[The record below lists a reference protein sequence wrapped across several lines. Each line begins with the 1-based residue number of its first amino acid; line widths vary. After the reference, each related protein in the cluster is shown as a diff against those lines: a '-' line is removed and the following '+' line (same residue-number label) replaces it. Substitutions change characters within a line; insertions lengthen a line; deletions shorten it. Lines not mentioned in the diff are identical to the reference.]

1 EKLLLAVGG
10 KPIVPRMRG
19 DGRRGVFTFTTLDD
33 AKATDMFLDNAK
45 KAVVIGGG
53 LIGISVTEAL
63 VKRGVDVT
71 VVEMKETILNA
82 IMDQQ
87 ASLMAE
93 EVLRQEG
100 VEIITGHT
108 VVEISGGDRVEGVI
122 LDNGDAIA
130 CDLVL
135 VAIGV
140 SPRSELAV
148 DAGIEV
154 NRGIVV
160 DRHMATNRPNV
171 HACGDVAEA
180 YDFVYE
186 QNRLTPIW
194 PNAYIGGR
202 IAGYNMAGVETEYPG
217 GTAMNS
223 LNYFGT
229 NITSAGMLTAP
240 DDESY
245 EVISKQKDSMYQKV
259 ILKDDFIV
267 GIVF

>member
-1 EKLLLAVGG
+1 
-10 KPIVPRMRG
+10 
-19 DGRRGVFTFTTLDD
+19 
-33 AKATDMFLDNAK
+33 
-45 KAVVIGGG
+45 
-53 LIGISVTEAL
+53 
-63 VKRGVDVT
+63 
-71 VVEMKETILNA
+71 
-82 IMDQQ
+82 
-87 ASLMAE
+87 
-93 EVLRQEG
+93 
-100 VEIITGHT
+100 
-108 VVEISGGDRVEGVI
+108 
-122 LDNGDAIA
+122 
-130 CDLVL
+130 
-135 VAIGV
+135 
-140 SPRSELAV
+140 
-148 DAGIEV
+148 
-154 NRGIVV
+154 
-160 DRHMATNRPNV
+160 MATNRPNV
-171 HACGDVAEA
+171 YACGDVAEA

-267 GIVF
+267 GMVFVGNIEKSGIFFGLMRDKVNVGSFKQMLLMEDFGLAFLPRAIWQEGLVPSPELILERVIPIEAEEETFAGE